1 MKPEADVSVEKV
13 KSGKL
18 LVAVNIKRY
27 QCKICGKLLG
37 SGYTLGFH
45 MRLHCE

>member
-1 MKPEADVSVEKV
+1 MKPEVDVSVEKV

-18 LVAVNIKRY
+18 SLAVNIKRY
-27 QCKICGKLLG
+27 QCKVCGK
-37 SGYTLGFH
+37 LGFH